1 MRKILA
7 PQATEKTKIQKVAF
21 SSVEKLREGAVL
33 VVAVENSYVAIVD
46 PASEEGLETFKS
58 IKEYGEDIFYPVF
71 INAIEDLA
79 GFVAPIGDTE
89 RLIAS
94 KFWPGLLNIE
104 FKGNRVMP
112 HNLGANSTP
121 ETVVARK
128 PKNPLLNAISDLI
141 GPIIYTS
148 LMDEA
153 NVPIRN
159 LTELTPRLR
168 KLITLAIDSGD
179 IKSFKKSTLVSC
191 VGKRPKV
198 TRPGSIP
205 SWKIKK
211 IVPDLQES

>member
-1 MRKILA
+1 MRTVSA
-7 PQATEKTKIQKVAF
+7 PAANEKTKIQKIAF
-21 SSVEKLREGAVL
+21 SSVEKLREGSVI
-33 VVAVENSYVAIVD
+33 VVAVENSYVALVD
-46 PASEEGLETFKS
+46 PSSEAGLEVFHS
-58 IKEYGEDIFYPVF
+58 IKNFDADTFYPVF
-71 INAIEDLA
+71 VNAIEDLS
-79 GFVAPIGDTE
+79 GFIAPISGTE

-112 HNLGANSTP
+112 HNLGAKNTP

-128 PKNPLLNAISDLI
+128 PKNPVINAISELI

-148 LMDEA
+148 LMDGS
-153 NVPIRN
+153 NKPIKT
-159 LTELTPRLR
+159 LAELTPRLR
-168 KLITLAIDSGD
+168 KLITLAIDSGE

-191 VGKRPKV
+191 VQAKPIL

-211 IVPDLQES
+211 VIPELIES